1 MIKIKKIKSFTNYS
15 IFIVS
20 VLISIYSL
28 YYFISNKIYFI
39 GSDAYYYWSIADSFL
54 THGVL
59 MDITIV
65 PNGFL
70 RTPHIGMVFIH
81 LFSSLINIQS
91 EDRFIFISILYY
103 LLHISSLYPINQIA
117 KRLGIKDLFSRLL
130 IISAHLG
137 AWHLYRAQLLSNNDG
152 FFNPLAI
159 WFIYILFIIAQ
170 NISKQKLSTLIKNRD
185 NYLWIIITASLL
197 SYILPLFRLQV
208 ILIHLSA
215 IFTALIIKNY
225 TLLRYSITLLLASTL
240 SLIISFANTNTETI
254 TNKVISKSSS
264 IMFDIFG
271 EIYRTIF
278 DKIPSLFY
286 NYNLDNFIDYLAIIP
301 LGVLLYLFYKSLIE
315 KNFSLLFL
323 TTICCSALL
332 WATVFG
338 YSRARYFLY
347 IYPMFFSILFVSD
360 KKRFIG
366 YFFVCLVLVS
376 SFYNLIRPYDRPPA
390 SRITLYLHNN
400 NIVLPNKNPLL
411 ISSFERHPYFFL
423 KSSTFA
429 GKLDINI
436 ILDNGEIF
444 LLGDEKY
451 LNNKIAMISRLAES
465 NSYTFN
471 STSLIPDYDESLIE
485 KRFSIRELF
494 GISVGKQ
501 RYQKSGYDLIHLYN
515 FIKK

>member
-1 MIKIKKIKSFTNYS
+1 MIKIKNIKSYINYA
-15 IFIVS
+15 IITVS
-20 VLISIYSL
+20 VLISFYSL

-54 THGVL
+54 KHGVL

-65 PNGFL
+65 PNGLL

-81 LFSSLINIQS
+81 VFLSLINIQS
-91 EDRFIFISILYY
+91 EDRFLFVSIFYY
-103 LLHISSLYPINQIA
+103 FLHLSTLYPINQIA
-117 KRLGIKDLFSRLL
+117 KRLGIKDSFSRLL

-159 WFIYILFIIAQ
+159 WFIYILFVIAQ
-170 NISKQKLSTLIKNRD
+170 NISKQKLSTLIKSKD
-185 NYLWIIITASLL
+185 NYLWIIFAASLL
-197 SYILPLFRLQV
+197 SYILPLFRLQI

-225 TLLRYSITLLLASTL
+225 IFLRYSISFLLISAF
-240 SLIISFANTNTETI
+240 SLITSFANTNTETI
-254 TNKVISKSSS
+254 SNKVYSKSSS
-264 IMFDIFG
+264 IMFDFFG

-278 DKIPSLFY
+278 DKIPALFY
-286 NYNLDNFIDYLAIIP
+286 NYDLDNFIDYLAIIP
-301 LGVLLYLFYKSLIE
+301 LGILLYLFYKSIIE
-315 KNFSLLFL
+315 KKFSLLFL

-332 WATVFG
+332 WATLFG

-347 IYPMFFSILFVSD
+347 IYPIFYSILFISD
-360 KKRFIG
+360 KKRLIG
-366 YFFVCLVLVS
+366 YFFVCLVLAS
-376 SFYNLIRPYDRPPA
+376 SVYNLIRPYNRPPA
-390 SRITLYLHNN
+390 SRIILYLHNN
-400 NIVLPNKNPLL
+400 NIELPKESPLL
-411 ISSFERHPYFFL
+411 LSHFERHPYFFL
-423 KSSTFA
+423 KSSTFS

-436 ILDNGEIF
+436 ILDNKEIF
-444 LLGDEKY
+444 LLGNEKY
-451 LNNKIAMISRLAES
+451 LNNKLTIISRLADS
-465 NSYTFN
+465 NSYTFD
-471 STSLIPDYDESLIE
+471 SRSLIPDYDESLVE

-494 GISVGKQ
+494 GINVGKQ

>member
-1 MIKIKKIKSFTNYS
+1 
-15 IFIVS
+15 
-20 VLISIYSL
+20 
-28 YYFISNKIYFI
+28 
-39 GSDAYYYWSIADSFL
+39 
-54 THGVL
+54 
-59 MDITIV
+59 MDITIL

-81 LFSSLINIQS
+81 VFLSLINIQS
-91 EDRFIFISILYY
+91 EDRFIFVSILYY
-103 LLHISSLYPINQIA
+103 FLHISCLYPINQIA

-130 IISAHLG
+130 IISAHVG

-215 IFTALIIKNY
+215 IFSALIIKNY
-225 TLLRYSITLLLASTL
+225 SLLRYSITLLLVSTL

-254 TNKVISKSSS
+254 SNKVISKSSS

-286 NYNLDNFIDYLAIIP
+286 NYDLDNFVDYLAIIP
-301 LGVLLYLFYKSLIE
+301 LSILLYLFYKSLIN
-315 KNFSLLFL
+315 KRFSLLFV

-332 WATVFG
+332 WATLFG

-347 IYPMFFSILFVSD
+347 IYPIFFSILFISD
-360 KKRFIG
+360 KKRVIG
-366 YFFVCLVLVS
+366 YFFVCLVLAS
-376 SFYNLIRPYDRPPA
+376 SLYNLIRVFDRPPA
-390 SRITLYLHNN
+390 SRIMLYLHNN
-400 NIVLPNKNPLL
+400 NIALPKENPLL
-411 ISSFERHPYFFL
+411 LSSFKRHPYFFL
-423 KSSTFA
+423 NSSTYL
-429 GKLDINI
+429 GKLDINT
-436 ILDNGEIF
+436 ILNNEEIF
-444 LLGDEKY
+444 LFGDEKY
-451 LNNKIAMISRLAES
+451 INNKLSMIASIADS
-465 NSYTFN
+465 NSYTFD
-471 STSLIPDYDESLIE
+471 SKSLIPEYDDSLIE

-494 GISVGKQ
+494 GINLGKQ
-501 RYQKSGYDLIHLYN
+501 KYQKSGYDLIHLYN
-515 FIKK
+515 FIKN